1 MKQSSSIH
9 RIAVA
14 AAAATLVVSLAACSG
29 SSSSTSTSDSATSS
43 ALAGGATSGSSTSG
57 GATSSAPPGDGA
69 GITIGALY
77 LDAQGFYGGIK
88 KGIEDGAAGQNVK
101 LLGQNSGGD
110 ASKEASFMSTL
121 ISGRVKAIIMSPV
134 SATASVPVIQQA
146 VDAHIPVICYNTC
159 VDDAH
164 QKLVYALVTTDQT
177 ALGYDTGKIA
187 GKYFKDK
194 GVTAPR
200 FGILNCDIYEAC
212 VQRKNGFKKA
222 VAEIVPGVQWVADQA
237 GYQPDKSTSTATT
250 MLTGNKLDAF
260 FATTDNG
267 TVGAVQGVLNTS
279 NKGKTVVFGN
289 DISLQLA
296 KYFVSNPDVLIASN
310 GQDAQAMGRGAV
322 TQALAAIAGKPATK
336 FLTTV
341 PTHMY
346 QASDQ
351 ASVQAWISAHANGIP

>member
-1 MKQSSSIH
+1 MKQSSSIS
-9 RIAVA
+9 RIA
-14 AAAATLVVSLAACSG
+14 AAAALALTLAACSG
-29 SSSSTSTSDSATSS
+29 SSTGSGPSSSLSES
-43 ALAGGATSGSSTSG
+43 GGATSGG
-57 GATSSAPPGDGA
+57 GDGNA
-69 GITIGALY
+69 VTIGALY

-121 ISGRVKAIIMSPV
+121 ISGGVKALIMSPV

-146 VDAHIPVICYNTC
+146 VHAHIPVICYNTC

-177 ALGYDTGKIA
+177 ALGYDVGKIA
-187 GKYFKDK
+187 GNYFKDK

-200 FGILNCDIYEAC
+200 FGILNCDVYEAC
-212 VQRKNGFKKA
+212 VERKNGFKKA
-222 VAEIVPGVQWVADQA
+222 VAEIVPNVQWVADQA
-237 GYQPDKSTSTATT
+237 GYQPDKATTTATT

-267 TVGAVQGVLNTS
+267 TIGAVQGVLNTD

-310 GQDAQAMGRGAV
+310 GQDAQAMGREAV
-322 TQALAAIAGKPATK
+322 NQALQAIAGKPATK
-336 FLTTV
+336 FLTTI
-341 PTHMY
+341 PTQMY

-351 ASVQAWISAHANGIP
+351 AAVKAWISAHADGIP